1 MKKHVIVTALSLSAV
16 FAVVALTLGITTYSS
31 SYTREYVATGSCSC
45 WYDTAASYP
54 GHIIMTFQPSP
65 GHMWSGGEV
74 GPMVVAQ
81 DGQKYWPEDARDA
94 CVVRGAQA
102 DAFAAAFPWAA
113 FILFTCL
120 SAGIILLSTPPDG
133 HRPA

>member
-1 MKKHVIVTALSLSAV
+1 MKKFVIVLALSLSAV

-31 SYTREYVATGSCSC
+31 SYTREYVATGVCSC
-45 WYDTAASYP
+45 WYDTVASYP
-54 GHIIMTFQPSP
+54 GNIDITFQPSP
-65 GHMWSGGEV
+65 GHTWSGGEV

-94 CVVRGAQA
+94 CVTREAQA
-102 DAFAAAFPWAA
+102 DAFAAAFKWLV
-113 FILFTCL
+113 FIVATWLF
-120 SAGIILLSTPPDG
+120 AGIILLSTLPDG